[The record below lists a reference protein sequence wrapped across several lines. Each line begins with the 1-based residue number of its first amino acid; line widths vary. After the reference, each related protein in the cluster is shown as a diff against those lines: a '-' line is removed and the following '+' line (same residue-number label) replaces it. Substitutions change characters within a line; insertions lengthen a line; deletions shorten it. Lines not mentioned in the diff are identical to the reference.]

1 VISVA
6 PPGVAFERGEDP
18 VVDGSHG
25 GEEGGGVEANDN
37 DEYHKGRGG
46 VGGGTTESSL
56 PPPPLTLPEPSP
68 MSALQSSPLGTTT
81 VFTVPQ
87 RSADIAG
94 LVFQYL
100 LIGMYSFH

>member
-1 VISVA
+1 MISVA
-6 PPGVAFERGEDP
+6 PPGVAAEKGEDP

-25 GEEGGGVEANDN
+25 GEEGGGVEDVDD
-37 DEYHKGRGG
+37 DEYHE
-46 VGGGTTESSL
+46 GGGGEAGAPPSRHT
-56 PPPPLTLPEPSP
+56 PPPLTPQEPSP
-68 MSALQSSPLGTTT
+68 TSALHSSPLGTTT

-100 LIGMYSFH
+100 LIGMYLLR